1 MTGSEGVSFLF
12 PQDFFSQQRLW
23 IKHHVDTRRE
33 RGGMIY
39 GVEGETSNS
48 LVEKCV
54 ANVTLEIWGGNKLR
68 MTKYKDLL
76 KS

>member
-1 MTGSEGVSFLF
+1 
-12 PQDFFSQQRLW
+12 
-23 IKHHVDTRRE
+23 
-33 RGGMIY
+33 MIY
-39 GVEGETSNS
+39 GVQGEASNS

-54 ANVTLEIWGGNKLR
+54 GNVTLEIWGGNKLR